1 MEMNNGMRL
10 KVLMFGL
17 LILSGLLMV
26 QPALAHPPHPVESP
40 PEGTSPNYFAV
51 DYSGC
56 LGSLRSAIA
65 RGEFEDIGPFEEHF
79 NGQVNPGAHQG
90 TVGEEEFLTAL
101 LDFLGLEVTV
111 EQFCASF

>member
-1 MEMNNGMRL
+1 MNKSILL
-10 KVLMFGL
+10 KIWMMGI
-17 LILSGLLMV
+17 LILSGLLIV
-26 QPALAHPPHPVESP
+26 QPALADPPHPVESP
-40 PEGTSPNYFAV
+40 PEGTTPDEFAT

-101 LDFLGLEVTV
+101 LDYLGMNITV
-111 EQFCASF
+111 EEFCASF

>member
-1 MEMNNGMRL
+1 MNRKMWSRILAMGL
-10 KVLMFGL
+10 LLFAGL
-17 LILSGLLMV
+17 LIAGPV
-26 QPALAHPPHPVESP
+26 AADPPHPVESP
-40 PEGTSPNYFAV
+40 PDGTTPSEFAT

-79 NGQVNPGAHQG
+79 NGQVNPGVHQG

-101 LDFLGLEVTV
+101 LQYLGLDITV
-111 EQFCASF
+111 EDFCAGF

>member
-1 MEMNNGMRL
+1 MNKKTFLRIGL
-10 KVLMFGL
+10 IGLFLFSGL
-17 LILSGLLMV
+17 LIAGPV
-26 QPALAHPPHPVESP
+26 AADPPHPVESP
-40 PEGTSPNYFAV
+40 PEGTTPSQFAT

-90 TVGEEEFLTAL
+90 TVGEEEFLAAL
-101 LDFLGLEVTV
+101 LEYLGLELTV
-111 EQFCASF
+111 EEFCAGF

>member
-1 MEMNNGMRL
+1 MKTNMRL
-10 KVLMFGL
+10 KVLLFGL

-26 QPALAHPPHPVESP
+26 QPVLADPPHPVESP
-40 PEGTSPNYFAV
+40 PEGTSPNEFAV

-65 RGEFEDIGPFEEHF
+65 RGAFDDIGPFEEHF
-79 NGQVNPGAHQG
+79 SGQVNPGAHQG

-101 LDFLGLEVTV
+101 LDFLGLEITV
-111 EQFCASF
+111 EQFCAGF